1 MEEVTTKAKQYSRSK
16 TRLTVVQLVMTLL
29 FLLIILFCGAS
40 LALKELV
47 EGWSRNYYV
56 QLGLYLFLFG
66 AIYEVLFIWLEFYGG
81 FLLEHKYLLSNQT
94 FLGWVKKNAKKAML
108 SFLIFLPAMEALYF
122 FLRNFPKSWW
132 LLTTGGWLLLSVV
145 LGRIMPTV
153 IIPLF
158 HKCKPMTNTDLK
170 ERLINL
176 GRSSGVMIKDVFE
189 IKFSKDTKKANAA
202 IAGFGKGRRVLLG
215 DTLLEDCSDEEIEAV
230 FAHELGHI
238 RLLHT
243 WKIFGFGAVISLVS
257 FYFTFVLFEAGTSVL
272 AFEEAHDIGAFPLLA
287 LVLMV
292 VGLILMPMQLWY
304 SRHLEKRA
312 DIFAVQHVEN
322 PQSFASVMA
331 KLASQNLIDMSP
343 SRLEEVLLHDH
354 PSISK
359 RLSYINSEAKP
370 ER

>member
-1 MEEVTTKAKQYSRSK
+1 
-16 TRLTVVQLVMTLL
+16 
-29 FLLIILFCGAS
+29 
-40 LALKELV
+40 
-47 EGWSRNYYV
+47 
-56 QLGLYLFLFG
+56 
-66 AIYEVLFIWLEFYGG
+66 
-81 FLLEHKYLLSNQT
+81 
-94 FLGWVKKNAKKAML
+94 
-108 SFLIFLPAMEALYF
+108 
-122 FLRNFPKSWW
+122 
-132 LLTTGGWLLLSVV
+132 
-145 LGRIMPTV
+145 
-153 IIPLF
+153 
-158 HKCKPMTNTDLK
+158 
-170 ERLINL
+170 
-176 GRSSGVMIKDVFE
+176 MIKDVFE

>member
-29 FLLIILFCGAS
+29 FLLIMLVCGAS

-47 EGWSRNYYV
+47 AGWSQNYYV
-56 QLGLYLFLFG
+56 QLGLYLVIFG
-66 AIYEVLFIWLEFYGG
+66 GIYQVLFVWLEFYGG

-94 FLGWVKKNAKKAML
+94 VLGWMMKNAKKGLL
-108 SFLIFLPAMEALYF
+108 SLLIFLPAMEALYF

-158 HKCKPMTNTDLK
+158 YKCKPIANTDLK
-170 ERLINL
+170 ERLLNL
-176 GRSSGVMIKDVFE
+176 GRSCGVMIKDVFE

-215 DTLLEDCSDEEIEAV
+215 DTLLGDCSEEEIEAV

-272 AFEEAHDIGAFPLLA
+272 AFEG
-287 LVLMV
+287 
-292 VGLILMPMQLWY
+292 QLWY

-312 DIFAVQHVEN
+312 DIFAVEHIEN
-322 PQSFASVMA
+322 PQSFASVMT
-331 KLASQNLIDMSP
+331 KLASQNLIDTSP

-359 RLSYINSEAKP
+359 RLSYINGEAKP
-370 ER
+370 EPQ